1 MLLILNK
8 SIQRD
13 KYSFLYTSGILI
25 LIKFLLLTGNIC
37 GDACN
42 VRENDSEPSSSP
54 SHHSYAYIPIS
65 IYYIEG
71 VGILCVGTIGIIINL
86 LATRLLLRTK
96 RRHTF
101 HNLLLTLTI
110 YDLLQIIFSI
120 ICFALPQ
127 LSLSYRHNIFIYVIP
142 FMIPLAQITLSG
154 SSFTTVT
161 LTIERYI
168 SLCAPYLRYT
178 HGIRSIHYIIPVLI
192 FSTLYNSPRF
202 FEWRTHSEI
211 GVRPCA
217 QHFGFTNIGMTES
230 SFMPNDMMN
239 LNVR

>member
-1 MLLILNK
+1 M
-8 SIQRD
+8 
-13 KYSFLYTSGILI
+13 
-25 LIKFLLLTGNIC
+25 
-37 GDACN
+37 
-42 VRENDSEPSSSP
+42 
-54 SHHSYAYIPIS
+54 
-65 IYYIEG
+65 
-71 VGILCVGTIGIIINL
+71 

-127 LSLSYRHNIFIYVIP
+127 VSLGYRNNIFIYVIP

-178 HGIRSIHYIIPVLI
+178 HGIKTIHYIIPVLV
-192 FSTLYNSPRF
+192 FSTVYNCPRF
-202 FEWRTHSEI
+202 FEWRTHSEVA
-211 GVRPCA
+211 VRPCIA
-217 QHFGFTNIGMTES
+217 RFGTGTNGITEANFTPT
-230 SFMPNDMMN
+230 DMIQMN
-239 LNVR
+239 MRYFGNLHMVTLIIYFNV

>member
-1 MLLILNK
+1 MLIIGSNCANGCLD
-8 SIQRD
+8 QD
-13 KYSFLYTSGILI
+13 
-25 LIKFLLLTGNIC
+25 
-37 GDACN
+37 
-42 VRENDSEPSSSP
+42 RETEGPP
-54 SHHSYAYIPIS
+54 ITYHPYAYIGIC

-71 VGILCVGTIGIIINL
+71 VGILCVGIIGIIINL

-101 HNLLLTLTI
+101 HNLLLTLTL
-110 YDLLQIIFSI
+110 YDLLQIVFSI

-127 LSLSYRHNIFIYVIP
+127 LSLSYRNNIFIYVIP

-178 HGIRSIHYIIPVLI
+178 HGIKTAHYIVPVLV

-202 FEWRTHSEI
+202 FEWRTHSEKSL
-211 GVRPCA
+211 RPC
-217 QHFGFTNIGMTES
+217 FVDYGIMDVMSTES
-230 SFMPNDMMN
+230 TYISTGVINM
-239 LNVR
+239 NVRYVNR